1 MHFLSKYPNSAVI
14 FASFI
19 WGTYWIP
26 LRYINQNGNESVWP
40 LFFAF
45 GLLSLILIKTI
56 INLITKLFYKNDRY
70 FILGNFFAALAM
82 ALYSESLLRGEIAE
96 VVILF
101 YLCPVWGTIFAKIF
115 LKQNFNLQRYIS
127 LILGLIGLEIILGFD
142 QGYLFPNS
150 YTEWIAIF
158 AGLSWSLGIT
168 FFHLSKP
175 SSVIDKTAFTSFI
188 MAFIFLFISFIPGGR
203 EVNFEY
209 QIYLSSNLL
218 IWIALFSFCW
228 LLPSMYLTYIS
239 AEILDPGR
247 INILLMFEVIIGIST
262 AALLTNEVIGIREVI
277 GAVIVIF
284 AGTIDLIKFN
294 NFIRN

>member
-1 MHFLSKYPNSAVI
+1 
-14 FASFI
+14 
-19 WGTYWIP
+19 
-26 LRYINQNGNESVWP
+26 
-40 LFFAF
+40 
-45 GLLSLILIKTI
+45 
-56 INLITKLFYKNDRY
+56 
-70 FILGNFFAALAM
+70 
-82 ALYSESLLRGEIAE
+82 
-96 VVILF
+96 
-101 YLCPVWGTIFAKIF
+101 
-115 LKQNFNLQRYIS
+115 
-127 LILGLIGLEIILGFD
+127 
-142 QGYLFPNS
+142 
-150 YTEWIAIF
+150 
-158 AGLSWSLGIT
+158 
-168 FFHLSKP
+168 
-175 SSVIDKTAFTSFI
+175 

-209 QIYLSSNLL
+209 QIYLSANLL

-294 NFIRN
+294 NFIRH